1 MLIFKFKQMNSR
13 IKSIELSKQLNENF
27 CEFKKDLPYEV
38 LGSDDLPKV
47 YKDFY
52 ESQLKLLSKPTLTE
66 FLNGYVCNCDLFSN
80 RLKNCLSNLQID
92 LVKDILCFSRQQ
104 LLMCRNFGTKSLN
117 ELESVLESYDLY
129 LDKKAC
135 V

>member
-1 MLIFKFKQMNSR
+1 MNSR
-13 IKSIELSKQLNENF
+13 IKMIELSKQLNENF
-27 CEFKKDLPYEV
+27 CEFKGDLPYQV
-38 LGSDDLPKV
+38 LGSHDLPKV

-52 ESQLKLLSKPTLTE
+52 ESQLKLLSTPTLTE

-117 ELESVLESYDLY
+117 ELESVLASYDLY

-135 V
+135 I

>member
-1 MLIFKFKQMNSR
+1 MNSR
-13 IKSIELSKQLNENF
+13 IKSIELSKQLNKNF
-27 CEFKKDLPYEV
+27 CEFKEDLPYQV

-80 RLKNCLSNLQID
+80 RLKNCLSNLKID

-117 ELESVLESYDLY
+117 ELELVLESYDLY